1 LILTDEKLVEIR
13 DRMLTE
19 IVKGL
24 NKETNAEATIKC
36 FPTYVRELPNG
47 EGKFGL
53 LFKKNWIAP
62 QPD

>member
-1 LILTDEKLVEIR
+1 LVLTDEKLVEIR

-47 EGKFGL
+47 EGKIIMMYF
-53 LFKKNWIAP
+53 F
-62 QPD
+62 